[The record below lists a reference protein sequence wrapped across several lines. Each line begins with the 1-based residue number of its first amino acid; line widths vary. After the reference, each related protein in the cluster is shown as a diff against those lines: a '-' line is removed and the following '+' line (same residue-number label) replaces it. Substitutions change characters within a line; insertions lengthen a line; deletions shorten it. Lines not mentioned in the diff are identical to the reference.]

1 MNKNIVLA
9 AIGIFFLGLVS
20 GSFYGYYFGKNSVGT
35 QVNSY
40 TGYSVSDF
48 SSADSQLEGN
58 PAELLQSENGN
69 RDKPSPQN
77 WIDRSKIFV
86 YNDEVIL
93 KIDNPQW
100 AVFTD
105 TKSMD
110 PVIDS
115 TSKAIEVVPKS
126 EEDIKVGDIVAYESK
141 YKDGV
146 IAHRV
151 VEIGSDSSGWY
162 ARIKGDNND
171 YVDPGKV
178 RFDQIKRIVVA
189 VIY

>member
-1 MNKNIVLA
+1 MNKSWILLTV
-9 AIGIFFLGLVS
+9 GIFLMGLVS
-20 GSFYGYYFGKNSVGT
+20 GSFYGFYFGKNSVLAPEV
-35 QVNSY
+35 Q
-40 TGYSVSDF
+40 
-48 SSADSQLEGN
+48 SSPDYEVSQLGSQDSEFG
-58 PAELLQSENGN
+58 AVELLQSENEN
-69 RDKPSPQN
+69 RDKPSPKN

-115 TSKAIEVVPKS
+115 TSKAIEVVPQS
-126 EEDIKVGDIVAYESK
+126 EADISVGDIVAYESK

-178 RFDQIKRIVVA
+178 RFEQIKRIVVA